1 MTLSDLIQQER
12 FPSPAEE
19 ALLNVLV
26 TANWL
31 TSELSKTMAPF
42 GISPPQYNLLRVVR
56 GRQPERPT
64 CSDIKAR
71 LLDRTPDVTRL
82 VERLQKAGLVER
94 HRSASDRRSVEV
106 ALTDEGADLLR
117 RLDPLVQETIDR
129 VMQHVSAEEQAAL
142 SGLLE
147 RVRTDQE

>member
-1 MTLSDLIQQER
+1 MTLSDLIQQEH

-19 ALLNVLV
+19 ALLGVLV
-26 TANWL
+26 TANWI
-31 TSELSKTMAPF
+31 TSELAQTMAPF
-42 GISPPQYNLLRVVR
+42 GVSPPQYNVLRIVR

-82 VERLQKAGLVER
+82 VSRLQDAGLVER
-94 HRSASDRRSVEV
+94 HRSEEDRRAVEV
-106 ALTDEGADLLR
+106 ALTPEGQDLLR
-117 RLDPLVQETIDR
+117 RLDPLVEATIDR
-129 VMQHVSAEEQAAL
+129 LMQHLSPEEQAAL

-147 RVRTDQE
+147 RTRTDQT

>member
-1 MTLSDLIQQER
+1 MTLSELIHQDR
-12 FPSPAEE
+12 FSSPTDE
-19 ALLNVLV
+19 AVLNVLV

-31 TSELSKTMAPF
+31 TSELAKTMAPF
-42 GISPPQYNLLRVVR
+42 GVSPPQYNLLRIVR

-94 HRSASDRRSVEV
+94 HRSKRDRRSVEV
-106 ALTDEGADLLR
+106 ALTAEGSELLR
-117 RLDPLVQETIDR
+117 KLDPLVKGTIDR
-129 VMQHVSAEEQAAL
+129 VMTHVSEDDQVAL

-147 RVRTDQE
+147 RVRTDQK

>member
-19 ALLNVLV
+19 AVLNVLV

-31 TSELSKTMAPF
+31 TNELTKTMAPF
-42 GISPPQYNLLRVVR
+42 GVSPPQYNVLRIVR

-94 HRSASDRRSVEV
+94 HRSESDRRSVEV
-106 ALTDEGADLLR
+106 SLTKAGDELLR
-117 RLDPLVQETIDR
+117 RLDPAVDATIDR
-129 VMQHVSAEEQAAL
+129 IMVHVGIEEQATL